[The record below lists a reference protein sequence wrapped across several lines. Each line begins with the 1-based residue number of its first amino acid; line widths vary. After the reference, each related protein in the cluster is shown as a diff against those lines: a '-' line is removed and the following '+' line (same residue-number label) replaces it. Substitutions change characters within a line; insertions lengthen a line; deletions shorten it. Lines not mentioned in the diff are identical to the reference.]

1 MTMRLAGIHRCDGCR
16 STGRVANAFTN
27 GIGWRRLCGSCSGG
41 SLALPQVRRPRALP
55 RQAVIA
61 R

>member
-1 MTMRLAGIHRCDGCR
+1 MTVALAGTHRCDGCR
-16 STGRVANAFTN
+16 SPGRVANVFTN
-27 GIGWRRLCGSCSGG
+27 GIGWRRLCDPCANGSP
-41 SLALPQVRRPRALP
+41 ALPQVRRPRALP

>member
-1 MTMRLAGIHRCDGCR
+1 MSVALAGNHHCDGCR

-27 GIGWRRLCGSCSGG
+27 GIGWRRLCDSC
-41 SLALPQVRRPRALP
+41 ADRPATLPHLRRPRALV
-55 RQAVIA
+55 QSLAAA